1 MKKKFS
7 LFAANVLLAAGVL
20 MGLNAHAQSVVFKP
34 NSAVGEDVDIVT
46 SYGCTPN
53 IFPSPVE
60 FLNWDGY
67 DLNYGSWTIYALGC
81 SNTDGQALI
90 RFTEMNDL
98 PCNAVITKAT
108 LYLYGV
114 PTSGFVPQG
123 NSYYPGSPFPPNPGW
138 VERVTSGWAESSVT
152 WSTMPSTTSV
162 NQTPIPSTSMQW
174 NDNFVID
181 VTALTQDIW
190 TSGSNDGYMLRLQT
204 ASPYRSAVFAS
215 SDDPN
220 PALWPELHID
230 YYVPHCN
237 ANFTYCSST
246 QYPNTY
252 NFTATD
258 PSFCNY
264 KWDFGDGSSGIGSSA
279 THTYSTP
286 GSYKVCLTIL
296 DSKGKVMC
304 RECTQICI
312 TKIVAPPKD
321 EAPAAKDDSPLMHK
335 LTSNNTGAVAAAK
348 PAHGASSYM
357 VDGPLTITNV
367 NPNPAHSNLDVN
379 IRLVKAG
386 KVQYKIFDMEGKEVL
401 SDSRLLNDGAQKLSI
416 SVKQLPAGVYIL
428 EMKDDFA
435 KVGTKFTKE

>member
-1 MKKKFS
+1 MS

-34 NSAVGEDVDIVT
+34 NASIGEDVDIAT

-67 DLNYGSWTIYALGC
+67 DLNYNSWTIGALGC
-81 SNTDGQALI
+81 SYTDGQALI

-114 PTSGFVPQG
+114 PSSGFVPQG
-123 NSYYPGSPFPPNPGW
+123 NSYYPGSPFIPNPGV
-138 VERVTSGWAESSVT
+138 VERVTSGWAEGSVT
-152 WSTMPSTTSV
+152 WSTMPGTTAV
-162 NQTPIPSTSMQW
+162 HQTPIPATTMQW
-174 NDNFVID
+174 NENFIID

-190 TSGSNDGYMLRLQT
+190 TSGNNDGYMLRLKTPGVYQ
-204 ASPYRSAVFAS
+204 SAVFAS

-220 PALWPELHID
+220 SALWPELHVD

-252 NFTATD
+252 NFTAMNL
-258 PSFCNY
+258 SYCNY
-264 KWDFGDGSSGIGSSA
+264 VWDFGDGTTGSGSSI
-279 THTYSTP
+279 THTYWAP
-286 GSYKVCLTIL
+286 GSYKVCLSIIDGRGTVL
-296 DSKGKVMC
+296 CM
-304 RECTQICI
+304 ECTEICI
-312 TKIVAPPKD
+312 NKIVDPPKD
-321 EAPAAKDDSPLMHK
+321 GGDGAHAAKESNTLNQK
-335 LTSNNTGAVAAAK
+335 LVSNNTGAVAAAK
-348 PAHGASSYM
+348 PAHGSAAYLL
-357 VDGPLTITNV
+357 DGPTTITGI
-367 NPNPAHSNLDVN
+367 NPNPAHTNLDVN
-379 IRLVKAG
+379 LKLVKG
-386 KVQYKIFDMEGKEVL
+386 SNVQYKVYNVDGKEVL
-401 SDSRLLNDGAQKLSI
+401 SDTKLLNGGAQKLSI

-428 EMKDDFA
+428 EIKDDFS